1 MVNLINIVEENLYT
15 LTFIVTSFLTYILIL
30 LKPLHIKFSQ
40 DQISGPQKIHDF
52 QIPRIGGVS
61 IYIIM
66 VLVSIIWDK
75 GEFLFYLVLSAIP
88 VFISGLLE
96 DLTKKFLPLFD

>member
-1 MVNLINIVEENLYT
+1 MVNLINIVEANLYT

-40 DQISGPQKIHDF
+40 DQISVPQKIHDF

-61 IYIIM
+61 IFIIM

-75 GEFLFYLVLSAIP
+75 VNFY
-88 VFISGLLE
+88 FI
-96 DLTKKFLPLFD
+96 